1 MFHVSRSGWK
11 EMVELGRSARVG
23 CKLFELKVGGR
34 MRSVNVGRVIGRD
47 YGVEQEDERERET
60 ETTDFF

>member
-11 EMVELGRSARVG
+11 GMVELGRSGRAG

-34 MRSVNVGRVIGRD
+34 MRSVNVARVIRRD
-47 YGVEQEDERERET
+47 YGVEQEDERER
-60 ETTDFF
+60 D